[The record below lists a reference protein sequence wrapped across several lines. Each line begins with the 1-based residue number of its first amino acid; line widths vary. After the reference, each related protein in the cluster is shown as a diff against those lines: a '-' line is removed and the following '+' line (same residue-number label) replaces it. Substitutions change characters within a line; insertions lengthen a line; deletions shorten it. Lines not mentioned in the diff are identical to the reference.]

1 LRIVLP
7 MRLAAKLL
15 AGAAGDFTEGI
26 GGVLSSPVIDAHGL
40 FQREV
45 AVGKSPLLP
54 RLSCATLSGQFHR
67 GDQSKQSSSRVFL
80 TISSTIRMLT
90 PLWRGQIATPSNAA
104 EAVCLFL
111 QVQLSK
117 LL

>member
-15 AGAAGDFTEGI
+15 AVAACGFTEGI
-26 GGVLSSPVIDAHGL
+26 GGVLSSPVIEAHGL
-40 FQREV
+40 FAREV
-45 AVGKSPLLP
+45 AAGKSPLLP

-67 GDQSKQSSSRVFL
+67 GDQSKQSFIRVFL
-80 TISSTIRMLT
+80 TISSTICMLT
-90 PLWRGQIATPSNAA
+90 PLWRGQIATPSDAA
-104 EAVCLFL
+104 EVVCSFL